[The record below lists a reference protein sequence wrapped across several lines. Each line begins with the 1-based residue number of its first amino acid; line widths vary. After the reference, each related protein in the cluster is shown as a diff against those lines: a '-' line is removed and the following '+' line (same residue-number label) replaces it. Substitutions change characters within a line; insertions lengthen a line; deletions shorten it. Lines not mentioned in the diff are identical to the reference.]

1 MAVQADRIAELQR
14 RLGADSS
21 NSSRPPSSDAPWDKT
36 RAKKRSSRT
45 RSGRNPGPRSVGA
58 SCLPARP
65 LLDNLTHRD
74 RAARVPLLVDLPQK
88 PRQLDLGFLMG
99 PCGLTE
105 VPLLA
110 GQRVHARVHDRS
122 ERAVRPVLDVPAG
135 TAPATCH
142 DGKHNPGPS
151 QTHSQTER

>member
-1 MAVQADRIAELQR
+1 MVLRRPAAQLVAAAQPCVEPFQQLGVQLGRRQRAERRTDVEADQALVALAR
-14 RLGADSS
+14 RVFQLGH
-21 NSSRPPSSDAPWDKT
+21 
-36 RAKKRSSRT
+36 
-45 RSGRNPGPRSVGA
+45 VE
-58 SCLPARP
+58 P

-142 DGKHNPGPS
+142 DGKHSPGPS
-151 QTHSQTER
+151 QSHSQTER